1 MFLHEFVTRLSADAD
16 GREHLKYVRTRIVT
30 EYLLRVFD
38 RERPVDGL
46 VFASAAGRDGLCTVL
61 DTLQTH
67 CLDPGD
73 PEPDETHRPAPG
85 PGHAARKPALVL
97 RTSLRLREGAA
108 HM

>member
-1 MFLHEFVTRLSADAD
+1 MLMFLHEFVTRLSADAD
-16 GREHLKYVRTRIVT
+16 GHEHLKYVRTRIVT
-30 EYLLRVFD
+30 EYLLRAFD

-73 PEPDETHRPAPG
+73 PEPDEHTA
-85 PGHAARKPALVL
+85 
-97 RTSLRLREGAA
+97 LRLVPGTLHANQPLSSA
-108 HM
+108 PHSD

>member
-1 MFLHEFVTRLSADAD
+1 MTRLSADAD
-16 GREHLKYVRTRIVT
+16 GRDHLECVRPRIVT

-46 VFASAAGRDGLCTVL
+46 VFASAAGRDGPCTVL

-73 PEPDETHRPAPG
+73 PEPDEHTA
-85 PGHAARKPALVL
+85 
-97 RTSLRLREGAA
+97 LRLVPGTLHADQPLSFA
-108 HM
+108 PHSG